1 MKFRIL
7 FSFVVLFISLSLS
20 AQDRFSVVGILNEGR
35 PGPEKNMLT
44 INQDPRIDT
53 LVNRHIL
60 ANAKGVEGYRI
71 LIYRVGGKEGRDKAT
86 RVQQGFMDQ
95 FPEIP
100 SALTFDPPSW
110 FKVKVG
116 NYRTREEAA
125 PDLFKILL
133 RYPDAYLVKEVIE
146 TKSVR

>member
-1 MKFRIL
+1 MKFRVL
-7 FSFVVLFISLSLS
+7 FSFAILCISLSLA
-20 AQDRFSVVGILNEGR
+20 AQDRFSVAGILNEGQ

-53 LVNRHIL
+53 LVNRHIM
-60 ANAKGVEGYRI
+60 ANAKGVDGYRI
-71 LIYRVGGKEGRDKAT
+71 LIFRTGGKEGRDKAT
-86 RVQQGFMDQ
+86 KIQQGFMDQ

-100 SALTFDPPSW
+100 SVLTFDPPNW
-110 FKVKVG
+110 FKVKAG

-133 RYPDAYLVKEVIE
+133 RYPDAYLVREIIE